1 MLRGRHCISR
11 RIRWRLDLAGCVIKH
26 TDTTTQEQSMM
37 MRGSSGR
44 NGGFGPAPLPQMA
57 PPQRVGMAAASSG
70 RNGGFAPVG
79 GFAAGSGL
87 FGPSVGAF
95 DAPSSEM
102 QELRDEVQRFKT
114 LEQPTVTIQGRTLH
128 KVSYSFLAA
137 NIPEYAAPGATCDG
151 CSAPIAGESAVWHA
165 MPQGAEAGGC
175 DCCAACALQFLPP
188 APAPVAAAPEVAT
201 FGAPM
206 SFFMAAASSGR
217 GGGFGP
223 AASQRGEMGSRSPS
237 PDRAGMFR
245 ASSGRDGGFGSFG
258 GAS

>member
-1 MLRGRHCISR
+1 MLRGGHCITR
-11 RIRWRLDLAGCVIKH
+11 RIIRWRLDLAGCVIKH

-44 NGGFGPAPLPQMA
+44 NGGFGP
-57 PPQRVGMAAASSG
+57 
-70 RNGGFAPVG
+70 APVG

-188 APAPVAAAPEVAT
+188 APALVAAAPEVAT
-201 FGAPM
+201 FGEPM
-206 SFFMAAASSGR
+206 GMFMAAASSGR